1 MDEEH
6 GQGGSRALVGKGL
19 KVDLALVGEPTRL
32 QVVTAHKGD
41 LWLQLETRGR
51 AAHGSQPELGRN
63 AVHEMARIVDLLE
76 TTYAAVLRKRGLDES
91 LCRAILSHADYSGVP
106 RATRMEKALFA
117 ADELSG
123 FVIAVALV
131 RPTKR
136 LADVDVASVKKKMKD
151 KAFAK
156 GVRREDIVKG
166 AEEMGMP
173 LEEHIAAVIAA
184 LQGIAPELGL
194 DGVGC

>member
-1 MDEEH
+1 MRAYARRFGEDEAAWGLAGLLHDLDYEKH
-6 GQGGSRALVGKGL
+6 PSQEAGHPIVG
-19 KVDLALVGEPTRL
+19 VG
-32 QVVTAHKGD
+32 
-41 LWLQLETRGR
+41 
-51 AAHGSQPELGRN
+51 
-63 AVHEMARIVDLLE
+63 M
-76 TTYAAVLRKRGLDES
+76 LRERGLDES

-106 RATRMEKALFA
+106 RVTRMEKALFA

-131 RPTKR
+131 RPTKA
-136 LADVDVASVKKKMKD
+136 LADVDVTSVKKKMKD

-173 LEEHIAAVIAA
+173 LEEHIAAVITA

-194 DGVGC
+194 NGIGS

>member
-1 MDEEH
+1 
-6 GQGGSRALVGKGL
+6 
-19 KVDLALVGEPTRL
+19 
-32 QVVTAHKGD
+32 
-41 LWLQLETRGR
+41 
-51 AAHGSQPELGRN
+51 
-63 AVHEMARIVDLLE
+63 
-76 TTYAAVLRKRGLDES
+76 
-91 LCRAILSHADYSGVP
+91 
-106 RATRMEKALFA
+106 MEKALFA

-131 RPTKR
+131 RPTKA
-136 LADVDVASVKKKMKD
+136 LADVDVTSVKKKMKD

-173 LEEHIAAVIAA
+173 LEEHIAAVITA

-194 DGVGC
+194 NGIGS

>member
-1 MDEEH
+1 MTAAMCSSS
-6 GQGGSRALVGKGL
+6 GMPISSAPLTISSRRTPFANALSFIFFLTDATSTSASRFVGL
-19 KVDLALVGEPTRL
+19 TSA
-32 QVVTAHKGD
+32 TAITNP
-41 LWLQLETRGR
+41 LSSSAANR
-51 AAHGSQPELGRN
+51 AFS
-63 AVHEMARIVDLLE
+63 
-76 TTYAAVLRKRGLDES
+76 
-91 LCRAILSHADYSGVP
+91 
-106 RATRMEKALFA
+106 TRMEKALFA

>member
-1 MDEEH
+1 
-6 GQGGSRALVGKGL
+6 
-19 KVDLALVGEPTRL
+19 
-32 QVVTAHKGD
+32 
-41 LWLQLETRGR
+41 
-51 AAHGSQPELGRN
+51 
-63 AVHEMARIVDLLE
+63 
-76 TTYAAVLRKRGLDES
+76 
-91 LCRAILSHADYSGVP
+91 
-106 RATRMEKALFA
+106 MEKALFA

-131 RPTKR
+131 RPTKA
-136 LADVDVASVKKKMKD
+136 LADVDVTSVKKKMKD